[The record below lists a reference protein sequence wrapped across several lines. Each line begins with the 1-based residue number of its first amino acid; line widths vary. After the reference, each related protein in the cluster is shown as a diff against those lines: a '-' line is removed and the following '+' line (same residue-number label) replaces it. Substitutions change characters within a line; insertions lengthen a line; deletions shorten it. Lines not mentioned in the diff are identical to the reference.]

1 LEVALGALTATLDN
15 KLVDHVN
22 LTASY
27 TPTSPLKLRLMTAN
41 GSASAAGTEVTGG
54 SYGSQTI
61 AFDAASGGSAG
72 NDADITFSGM
82 PACTVVGLEIWDSA
96 GTPVRL
102 WWGPLSTSKTVSAG
116 DAVSFPSGSVIV
128 SLA

>member
-1 LEVALGALTATLDN
+1 MGALTATLDN
-15 KLVDHVN
+15 KILDHIA

-54 SYGSQTI
+54 SYTSKTI
-61 AFDAASGGSAG
+61 AFNAASGGSASHT
-72 NDADITFSGM
+72 ADITFTAM

-96 GTPVRL
+96 GTPVRV
-102 WWGPLSTSKTVSAG
+102 WWTALTASRTLASGDSLTFPAASIILQLS
-116 DAVSFPSGSVIV
+116 
-128 SLA
+128 

>member
-1 LEVALGALTATLDN
+1 MDN
-15 KLVDHVN
+15 KILDHVL

-54 SYGSQTI
+54 SYSSKTI
-61 AFDAASGGSAG
+61 AFNAASGGSAAHT
-72 NDADITFSGM
+72 ADITFGSM

-96 GTPVRL
+96 GTPVRQ
-102 WWGPLSTSKTVSAG
+102 WWGPLSASRTVAAG
-116 DAVSFPSGSVIV
+116 DSITFNAGSIILQ
-128 SLA
+128 LA